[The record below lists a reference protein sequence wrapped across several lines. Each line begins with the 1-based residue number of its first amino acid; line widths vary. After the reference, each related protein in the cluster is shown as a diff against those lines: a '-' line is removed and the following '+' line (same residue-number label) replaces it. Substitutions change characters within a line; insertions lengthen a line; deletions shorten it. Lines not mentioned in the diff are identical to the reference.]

1 MIQRGSGNFE
11 YITDEK
17 IVLSG
22 QISFLR
28 QNNLVTESEKL
39 VTTSKSIDD
48 FQEDIIL
55 KDEVYEIL
63 ENKGYKLGDS
73 FKNITSYKVHK
84 NNIRGFV
91 KWKNDW
97 IYFLEGL
104 IKFSS
109 LNDLDSVHTKAPVS
123 IRQISVNPL
132 VFKNI
137 NKKSTFSRRVMLWH
151 IDYISKQIFD
161 SERSE
166 EHIVIKM
173 MFFSSVK
180 NFL

>member
-1 MIQRGSGNFE
+1 MIQRGSGLFE
-11 YITDEK
+11 YITDDK

-22 QISFLR
+22 QISFL
-28 QNNLVTESEKL
+28 QKSNLATESEKL
-39 VTTSKSIDD
+39 VTTNKSIDD

-63 ENKGYKLGDS
+63 ENNGYKLGDS
-73 FKNITSYKVHK
+73 FKNITSYKVYE
-84 NNIRGFV
+84 NNIQGFV

-109 LNDLDSVHTKAPVS
+109 LNDLDTIHTKAPVS
-123 IRQISVNPL
+123 IRQISVNPM

-137 NKKSTFSRRVMLWH
+137 NEKGTFPRRIL
-151 IDYISKQIFD
+151 
-161 SERSE
+161 
-166 EHIVIKM
+166 
-173 MFFSSVK
+173 
-180 NFL
+180 